1 MAYRPN
7 TGTQILD
14 NDFRLVTSEAAYEA
28 LLLKLDTALKGANNG
43 LAELDG
49 SGKVPV
55 DQIPDI
61 GLVDVSIVADET
73 ARLALS
79 VQEGD
84 IALQTDNSK
93 SYIYDGSAWQE
104 LTKDSFAKAAAVV
117 DSSAGNETDQ
127 AMSVSAAKLYVGS
140 EIDALDTD
148 DIEEG
153 SSNLYFTDQRAKDA
167 AIVDSS
173 AGNETDQGM
182 SVSAA
187 KLYVGSEIDALDT
200 DDIEEGS
207 VNLYF
212 TDQRAKDAVVVNS
225 SAGSET
231 DQSMSVSAS
240 KSYAESQKVEAQ
252 KLLGDVEVF
261 SANGNID
268 SDNMVCLVDLTGGS
282 VTLTLPNVSGLA
294 TGRRYLIKDQKGLA
308 SSTVFITIQRQGS
321 SELIDGASNYEMK
334 AAYESIS
341 VMFDGTNWLI
351 F

>member
-55 DQIPDI
+55 GQIPDI

-117 DSSAGNETDQ
+117 NSSAGNETDQ
-127 AMSVSAAKLYVGS
+127 A
-140 EIDALDTD
+140 
-148 DIEEG
+148 
-153 SSNLYFTDQRAKDA
+153 
-167 AIVDSS
+167 
-173 AGNETDQGM
+173 M

>member
-7 TGTQILD
+7 TGTQILN

-55 DQIPDI
+55 EQIPDI
-61 GLVDVSIVADET
+61 GLIDVSVVADEA

-104 LTKDSFAKAAAVV
+104 LTKDAFAKAAAVV

-127 AMSVSAAKLYVGS
+127 AMSVSAAKLYVGA

-153 SSNLYFTDQRAKDA
+153 SS
-167 AIVDSS
+167 
-173 AGNETDQGM
+173 
-182 SVSAA
+182 
-187 KLYVGSEIDALDT
+187 
-200 DDIEEGS
+200 
-207 VNLYF
+207 NLYF